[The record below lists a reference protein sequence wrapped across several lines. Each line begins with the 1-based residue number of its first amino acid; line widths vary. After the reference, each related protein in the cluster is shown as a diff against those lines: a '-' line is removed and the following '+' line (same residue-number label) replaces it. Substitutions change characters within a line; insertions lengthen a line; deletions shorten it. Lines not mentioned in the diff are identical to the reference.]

1 MLASQ
6 KIKPSQR
13 CHKCGKIRKKGAK
26 VSNRPYVCS
35 NCDFEIKR
43 DKGYVI
49 INFNYF
55 STFIRNAIIIINNY
69 LKNF

>member
-1 MLASQ
+1 MLMLASQ

-13 CHKCGKIRKKGAK
+13 CQKCGKIRKKWAK
-26 VSNRPYVCS
+26 VSNRHYVCS
-35 NCDFEIKR
+35 NCNFEIQR
-43 DKGYVI
+43 EQGSVI

-69 LKNF
+69 